1 MSKIWLLLVEPE
13 PLAGSLNMAV
23 DEHLFHALGG
33 GPATVLR
40 FYRWVRPTASLGRG
54 QKAEQVVNREFCSR
68 NGIDIVRR
76 LTGGKLVL
84 HHREITYSVASND
97 IGVFTDTLAGSYRL
111 ISRALVLGL
120 KKMGLDA
127 DLAGQAPPSYA
138 RGTMPCFTLPARD
151 EVEIGGLKIIGSA
164 QKRAGG
170 AFLQHGSI
178 PVSHDPALLRA
189 VSLYPEEGDLRM
201 TSLSE
206 VLGREVGYD
215 WAVERMTAGFAE
227 FFGAE
232 LRPLTLADA
241 DRDAVR
247 ALEGRKYASA
257 AWTFEGR
264 EDGPA
269 V

>member
-1 MSKIWLLLVEPE
+1 MTNIWHLLVESE

-23 DEHLFHALGG
+23 DEHLFRALGG

-54 QKAEQVVNREFCSR
+54 QKAEQVVDREFCGR

-76 LTGGKLVL
+76 PTGGKLVL
-84 HHREITYSVASND
+84 HHREITYAVASND
-97 IGVFTDTLAGSYRL
+97 AALFTDTLAGSYKL
-111 ISRALVLGL
+111 ISSALVLGL

-127 DLAGQAPPSYA
+127 GLAGQAPPSYA

-151 EVEIGGLKIIGSA
+151 EVEIGGLKIVGSA

-178 PVSHDPALLRA
+178 PVRHDPALLRS
-189 VSLYPEEGDLRM
+189 VSLYPEKADLRM

-232 LRPLTLADA
+232 LRPLTLADS
-241 DRDAVR
+241 DREAVA
-247 ALEGRKYASA
+247 ALEDRKYAA
-257 AWTFEGR
+257 PEWTFEGR
-264 EDGPA
+264 EPSP
-269 V
+269 